1 MMIPIDKILKKHNIV
16 TIAELNNFCIEN
28 NIDII
33 IHNGKPYIE
42 FEVTTIKCFV
52 VSSDVQGMKQII
64 KAEMVNEDIR
74 NVKMTQKQRLQKEM
88 NDIKMGIDILQNRL
102 SVLEFEYNYVE
113 V

>member
-1 MMIPIDKILKKHNIV
+1 
-16 TIAELNNFCIEN
+16 
-28 NIDII
+28 
-33 IHNGKPYIE
+33 
-42 FEVTTIKCFV
+42 
-52 VSSDVQGMKQII
+52 MKQII